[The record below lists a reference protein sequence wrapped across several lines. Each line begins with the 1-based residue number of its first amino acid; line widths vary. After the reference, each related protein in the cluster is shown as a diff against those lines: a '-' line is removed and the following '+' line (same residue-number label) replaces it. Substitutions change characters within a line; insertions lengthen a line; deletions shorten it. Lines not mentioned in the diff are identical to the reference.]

1 MVIQG
6 REITHDDIESVRRL
20 VKAHP
25 SWKRTQLSR
34 ELCLLW
40 NWRAANGQM
49 KDMACRTFLVKLE
62 QRGYISLPPS
72 QKSPHNAL
80 LAGAIITETIF
91 SWPGIGRLLIQAINT
106 RDYPLI

>member
-1 MVIQG
+1 MKMTMVIQG

-40 NWRAANGQM
+40 NWRATNGQM

-72 QKSPHNAL
+72 QKGIIEEDEGIYIHLSPASMLKN
-80 LAGAIITETIF
+80 
-91 SWPGIGRLLIQAINT
+91 
-106 RDYPLI
+106 